1 MVVPMIQAVYH
12 SMSNFASKYDS
23 NVNFIHFKEQSSGHF
38 RQSTYKVDDVMYI
51 LVQYWYH
58 AMEAP

>member
-23 NVNFIHFKEQSSGHF
+23 NVNFIHFKEQSI
-38 RQSTYKVDDVMYI
+38 VVI
-51 LVQYWYH
+51 LGSLLTKW
-58 AMEAP
+58 MM